1 MTPRIKWLLIAGL
14 AVFGLYGLDS
24 LYRIWIERPNQQRT
38 AKLDD
43 LNEMLNA
50 SKSEQL
56 VAQKQGKRLESF
68 AARALPDDPQLA
80 RSLYQQWLLNLV
92 ETNQLTS
99 ASVDAAQP
107 VRLEIRSRTKK
118 GKRQLVGHRINY
130 SLRGQ
135 ATLGK
140 LSGFLND
147 FRKAGH
153 LHKIR
158 AITLNPIGNEGRL
171 DADLTIEVLCLEASA
186 NKGQLGVWE
195 VVDEAAVAPS
205 TYDHLVRRN
214 LFARGFAK
222 ALFDV
227 ELKAITSNRDGIAQ
241 AWFRIDGRGTTKT
254 IAAGNQIPV
263 ALHDIVVIEV
273 LKNRVLVR
281 VNEELHWIKLGQS
294 IGEVCTSKQEST
306 LEDIR

>member
-1 MTPRIKWLLIAGL
+1 MTPRIKWLLIVGL

-306 LEDIR
+306 LGDTR

>member
-38 AKLDD
+38 AKLND

-107 VRLEIRSRTKK
+107 IRLEIRSRTKK

-186 NKGQLGVWE
+186 NKEQLGVWE

-241 AWFRIDGRGTTKT
+241 AWFRIDTRGTTKT

-294 IGEVCTSKQEST
+294 IGEVCSSKQEST
-306 LEDIR
+306 LGDIR